1 MLKNLFSGLI
11 KRIFDI
17 VLSLF
22 GILLLSPLIVFVIL
36 LIWVNDFKS
45 PFYISERIGKDEKSF
60 KIIKL
65 RTMIVGA
72 DLRGVDS
79 TAANDKRITPI
90 GHIIRSYKLDELT
103 QLWNVLKGD
112 MSLVGPRPNV
122 KRETDIYTSTEKSLL
137 SVRPGITDFASIVF
151 SDEGKILSGKFDP
164 DIAYNQLI
172 RPGKNELGLFYIANR
187 GLAIDFKIIFA
198 TLLSIISREKA
209 LKLLVRYLTKLQAN
223 PELIRLASRKYNLAP
238 KPPPGASRIVTTRE
252 ELKFDELKGRG

>member
-164 DIAYNQLI
+164 DIA
-172 RPGKNELGLFYIANR
+172 
-187 GLAIDFKIIFA
+187 
-198 TLLSIISREKA
+198 
-209 LKLLVRYLTKLQAN
+209 
-223 PELIRLASRKYNLAP
+223 
-238 KPPPGASRIVTTRE
+238 
-252 ELKFDELKGRG
+252 